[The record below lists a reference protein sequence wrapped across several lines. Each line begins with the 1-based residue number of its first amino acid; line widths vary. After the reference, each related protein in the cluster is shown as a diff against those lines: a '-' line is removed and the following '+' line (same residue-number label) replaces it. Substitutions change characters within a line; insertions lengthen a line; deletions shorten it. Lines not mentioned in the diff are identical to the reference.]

1 MHVLV
6 VEDDEVIN
14 QVVTEFLKENN
25 YDVTSVISGSEALQS
40 FSQGTFDL
48 VLLDI
53 MIPEID
59 GLTVL
64 RKIREESD
72 VPIIMLTA
80 LDDDVTQLASFNHV
94 INDYVVKP
102 FSPLVLMK
110 RIENALRNNKNEE
123 KIIRVTSDILVK
135 KESFEV
141 FYQDTVIGFTA
152 KEFSILL
159 ELSEHIGRVV
169 TREQLLVKVWGYD
182 YFSDDR
188 ILDNHI
194 KNIRKKLP
202 SLPLKTIKG
211 RGFKLEEPL

>member
-64 RKIREESD
+64 KK
-72 VPIIMLTA
+72 
-80 LDDDVTQLASFNHV
+80 
-94 INDYVVKP
+94 YV
-102 FSPLVLMK
+102 
-110 RIENALRNNKNEE
+110 KNQ
-123 KIIRVTSDILVK
+123 T
-135 KESFEV
+135 F
-141 FYQDTVIGFTA
+141 
-152 KEFSILL
+152 LL
-159 ELSEHIGRVV
+159 SC
-169 TREQLLVKVWGYD
+169 
-182 YFSDDR
+182 
-188 ILDNHI
+188 
-194 KNIRKKLP
+194 
-202 SLPLKTIKG
+202 
-211 RGFKLEEPL
+211 